1 MDDDL
6 PDLIFSATP
15 GAQSREARALRRD
28 AAAGRLVRVQRGV
41 YVATEDWGRL
51 RPWRRHVVRV
61 RAAVSALP
69 ADCVVSHGSAVAVHG
84 LPSVQG
90 DPRRVHVIDRRR
102 ASTQCTPVLVKH
114 GAGLEDDEIESVGD
128 LLVTSELRTAFD
140 VARSSGFDDGVLCL
154 DGVMRRRLLVT
165 SRLPRAAEMRT
176 RVDDLR
182 DEFRL
187 RFGAM
192 ADGVVGRRGELA
204 LGRAISFAT
213 PLSENGGESLVRV
226 ALHRLGAPQPILQ
239 EEFFDARGFVG
250 RCDFFFEGFGF
261 VLEFDGFGKYSD
273 PRLLAGSS
281 PAEVVR
287 REKKREARLLGT
299 GRVRR
304 IERCDIDDALDPRRL
319 AAIVRRGGV
328 PLRSGRTSASWS

>member
-6 PDLIFSATP
+6 PALIFSATP

-41 YVATEDWGRL
+41 YVPSEGWARL
-51 RPWRRHVVRV
+51 KPWRRHVVRV
-61 RAAVSALP
+61 RAAVAALP

-90 DPRRVHVIDRRR
+90 DPPRVHVIDRRR
-102 ASTQCTPVLVKH
+102 ASTQTTPVLVKH
-114 GAGLEDDEIESVGD
+114 AGGLEEHEVERVGD
-128 LLVTSELRTAFD
+128 LLVTSELRTAYD

-154 DGVMRRRLLVT
+154 DGVMRRRLLVAG
-165 SRLPRAAEMRT
+165 RLPRVDEMRA

-187 RFGAM
+187 RFEVM
-192 ADGVVGRRGELA
+192 AGRTVGRRGEGA
-204 LGRAISFAT
+204 LERALSFAT

-226 ALHRLGAPQPILQ
+226 ALHRLGAPQPVLQ

-250 RCDFFFEGFGF
+250 RCDFFFADFGL

-273 PRLLAGSS
+273 PRMLAGSS

-287 REKKREARLLGT
+287 REKKREAQLLGT

-304 IERCDIDDALDPRRL
+304 VERCDIDDVLDPRRL

-328 PLRSGRTSASWS
+328 PLRSGRASASWS

>member
-41 YVATEDWGRL
+41 YVPTEDWVRL
-51 RPWRRHVVRV
+51 SPWRRHVVRV

-69 ADCVVSHGSAVAVHG
+69 DDCVVSHGSAVAVHG

-102 ASTQCTPVLVKH
+102 ASTQSTPVLVKH
-114 GAGLEDDEIESVGD
+114 AVGLEDDEVESLGD
-128 LLVTSELRTAFD
+128 LLVTSELRTAYD

-154 DGVMRRRLLVT
+154 DGVMRRRLMVAG
-165 SRLPRAAEMRT
+165 RLPRTDEMRA
-176 RVDDLR
+176 RVEDVR

-192 ADGVVGRRGELA
+192 AGRAVGRRGELA
-204 LGRAISFAT
+204 LERAVSFAT

-226 ALHRLGAPQPILQ
+226 ALHRLGAPQPVLQ

-250 RCDFFFEGFGF
+250 RCDFFFAAFGL
-261 VLEFDGFGKYSD
+261 VLEFDGFAKYSD

-287 REKKREARLLGT
+287 REKRREARLLGT

-304 IERCDIDDALDPRRL
+304 IERCDVDDVRDPRLL
-319 AAIVRRGGV
+319 AAILRRGGV
-328 PLRSGRTSASWS
+328 PLRSGRASSSWS